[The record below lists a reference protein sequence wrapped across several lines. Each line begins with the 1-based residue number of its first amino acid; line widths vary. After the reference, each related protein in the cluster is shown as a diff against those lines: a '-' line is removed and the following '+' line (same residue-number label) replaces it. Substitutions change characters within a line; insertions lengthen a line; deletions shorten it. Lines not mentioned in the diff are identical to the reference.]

1 MPCSAHSPLGLPV
14 KILSQA
20 VFKGHILPHL
30 QALPCP
36 LPVGLVLPA
45 ALRAPGPSCDSGF
58 LEEAWEGQ
66 KDSPPP
72 HPELRGG
79 PLQRVTCCR
88 PCARTQPCAF
98 LLCPLAS
105 LGIVC

>member
-36 LPVGLVLPA
+36 LPALPSSLYA
-45 ALRAPGPSCDSGF
+45 PQPLCSRHKASSLLLQYIKHSPAPRPLHRLPLLTTFLPDTKHLRCHAS
-58 LEEAWEGQ
+58 
-66 KDSPPP
+66 
-72 HPELRGG
+72 
-79 PLQRVTCCR
+79 QRH
-88 PCARTQPCAF
+88 
-98 LLCPLAS
+98 S
-105 LGIVC
+105 

>member
-36 LPVGLVLPA
+36 LPALPSSLLAGA
-45 ALRAPGPSCDSGF
+45 AGPTRVQ
-58 LEEAWEGQ
+58 WEDGAL
-66 KDSPPP
+66 D
-72 HPELRGG
+72 
-79 PLQRVTCCR
+79 
-88 PCARTQPCAF
+88 
-98 LLCPLAS
+98 
-105 LGIVC
+105 